1 MENIMKIFDANDKD
15 EMKNAFIEIIK
26 EHFKSELEDLGV
38 YLFDPNEIE
47 SMINDS
53 FSDVIKEVR
62 TEFKASLKEQL
73 AGFMDKKVNGILKG
87 IK

>member
-1 MENIMKIFDANDKD
+1 MENIMKIFNSEDKQ
-15 EMKNAFIEIIK
+15 ELKNAFKEIIK
-26 EHFKSELEDLGV
+26 EHFRTELEDLGR

-53 FSDVIKEVR
+53 FGDVVKEVR
-62 TEFKASLKEQL
+62 AEFKASMKEQL